1 MINLRVVPNVG
12 ISGQNLEGRMQG
24 VSGVF
29 LNVPYNW
36 TLHRP
41 QLIPYIF
48 LSVHLYSHVCFRF
61 HITYAF

>member
-29 LNVPYNW
+29 LNVPYN
-36 TLHRP
+36 
-41 QLIPYIF
+41 
-48 LSVHLYSHVCFRF
+48 
-61 HITYAF
+61 